1 MFVVSL
7 SRKKYQLPIIAEL
20 SQIKINLQKLRLECD
35 KFSSKYVD
43 VKTANP
49 QLCMNHENLVKDVYD
64 HFTQIN
70 LTELNGEPMPYTNN
84 IRERIQR
91 REEALYNKKTK
102 DYIGSY
108 FENIVEQFNASA
120 MRVRITKLLPKTEI
134 TFHID
139 YDPSYATRIIIP
151 IYTDKKVKNLFKVRK
166 NIEEYN
172 LEAGKAY
179 FINGGFAHAVKND
192 SDNSRIALMFSLD
205 GQDDLID
212 VKERND
218 TYYLR

>member
-1 MFVVSL
+1 MSVL
-7 SRKKYQLPIIAEL
+7 RKKYQLPTIAEL
-20 SQIKINLQKLRLECD
+20 SQIKINLQKLRLECN

-49 QLCMNHENLVKDVYD
+49 QLCMNHEKLVSDVYD
-64 HFTQIN
+64 NFEQIN
-70 LTELNGEPMPYTNN
+70 LTKLNGKPMPYTNN
-84 IRERIQR
+84 IKERIRR
-91 REEALYNKKTK
+91 REETLYNKKTK

-108 FENIVEQFNASA
+108 FENIVEQFKSPA
-120 MRVRITKLLPKTEI
+120 MRIRITKLLPKTEI

-172 LEAGKAY
+172 LKAGKAY
-179 FINGGFAHAVKND
+179 FINGGFAHAVKNN

-218 TYYLR
+218 TYYL

>member
-1 MFVVSL
+1 MSVL
-7 SRKKYQLPIIAEL
+7 RKKYQLPTIAEL
-20 SQIKINLQKLRLECD
+20 PQIKIDLLKLQYECNTL
-35 KFSSKYVD
+35 SSKYVD
-43 VKTANP
+43 VKSANP
-49 QLCMNHENLVKDVYD
+49 ELCMNHEKLVSDVYD
-64 HFTQIN
+64 NFEQIS
-70 LTELNGEPMPYTNN
+70 LTELNGNPMPYTDS
-84 IRERIQR
+84 IKERIRR
-91 REEALYNKKTK
+91 REETLYNKKTK

-108 FENIVEQFNASA
+108 FESIVEQFNAPA

-151 IYTDKKVKNLFKVRK
+151 IYTDKKVKNLFKIRK

-172 LEAGKAY
+172 LVAGKAY

-192 SDNSRIALMFSLD
+192 SDTSRIALMFSLD

>member
-1 MFVVSL
+1 VSVL
-7 SRKKYQLPIIAEL
+7 RKKYQLPTIAEL
-20 SQIKINLQKLRLECD
+20 PQIKIDLLELQYECN

-49 QLCMNHENLVKDVYD
+49 QLCMNHEKLVSDVYD
-64 HFTQIN
+64 NFEQIN
-70 LTELNGEPMPYTNN
+70 LTELNGNPMPYTNN
-84 IRERIQR
+84 IKERIRR
-91 REEALYNKKTK
+91 REETLYNKKTK

-172 LEAGKAY
+172 LKAGKAY

-192 SDNSRIALMFSLD
+192 SDTSRIALMFSLD